1 MIKVSRNSKIS
12 LPTTTLEDKYFYLT
26 NSDYNSFTNYIYIF
40 FQALSFYLRT
50 NSIKFCLTNISPS
63 SSPDSAV
70 NGCSYTA
77 LSYYNAKTSSG
88 DDKYYYKI
96 STNSSYHYTIVQ
108 YDGHPPGKLYVIC
121 DDIDLAVVKMTQV
134 YRHFREHLPTTISQ
148 DKYFYLTNNE
158 YYPYSSYI
166 YICLEDNS
174 FDLSYNSI
182 KYCQT
187 SINPSSNPDSA
198 INDDYWSK
206 INYYKNKSSSGT
218 TRYYYKFFVSS
229 SEAYSIVYYDGK
241 NSSGSL
247 YVTSHYDDLSQSVK
261 MTHVSRSSKTS
272 LPTTS
277 SINKYF
283 YVNNSDYY
291 SYSSYIYFYLEDN
304 SFNLYNNDI
313 KYCHTNNNPY
323 NNPDDAVKDCSFNT
337 ISYYGSKELSG
348 SKIYHYKFEI
358 NSSYSYSIVYY
369 EGRNP
374 SGSLYAYCNYE
385 STSEED
391 KDKVLSTGAIVGI
404 VIGSIAFLVVCI
416 IIMYYFCPCCRRNKN
431 DLISETQPNYFAP
444 IYSSYPSNQT
454 NDVLPTNNPNIPLQ
468 TVSMPN

>member
-1 MIKVSRNSKIS
+1 MIKVSRNSKTS
-12 LPTTTLEDKYFYLT
+12 LPTTSLENKYFYLT
-26 NSDYNSFTNYIYIF
+26 NNDYNSFTNYIYIF
-40 FQALSFYLRT
+40 FEDLSFSLRT
-50 NSIKFCLTNISPS
+50 NSIKFCLTNISPN
-63 SSPDSAV
+63 SSPDRAV
-70 NGCSYTA
+70 SGCSYSA

-108 YDGHPPGKLYVIC
+108 YDGSYPPGKLYVIC

-174 FDLSYNSI
+174 FELSYNSI

-198 INDDYWSK
+198 INDDYWST

-261 MTHVSRSSKTS
+261 MTQVSRSSKTS
-272 LPTTS
+272 LPT
-277 SINKYF
+277 F
-283 YVNNSDYY
+283 
-291 SYSSYIYFYLEDN
+291 
-304 SFNLYNNDI
+304 
-313 KYCHTNNNPY
+313 C
-323 NNPDDAVKDCSFNT
+323 T
-337 ISYYGSKELSG
+337 IS
-348 SKIYHYKFEI
+348 
-358 NSSYSYSIVYY
+358 
-369 EGRNP
+369 
-374 SGSLYAYCNYE
+374 C
-385 STSEED
+385 
-391 KDKVLSTGAIVGI
+391 
-404 VIGSIAFLVVCI
+404 
-416 IIMYYFCPCCRRNKN
+416 
-431 DLISETQPNYFAP
+431 
-444 IYSSYPSNQT
+444 
-454 NDVLPTNNPNIPLQ
+454 
-468 TVSMPN
+468 